1 MTMTYRSLP
10 NDIDLVDIVI
20 STGKKKTIFIH
31 CIFNPPG
38 FGDYL
43 EIPNMQNTPATD
55 GSLGVD
61 RICGAIFHAA
71 TGATTQQTICSFA
84 TPFRV
89 GVRFDSDETVGTN
102 TGATHDHIENMDST
116 AGSGIGYTGFWL
128 EYWQNTC

>member
-1 MTMTYRSLP
+1 
-10 NDIDLVDIVI
+10 
-20 STGKKKTIFIH
+20 
-31 CIFNPPG
+31 
-38 FGDYL
+38 
-43 EIPNMQNTPATD
+43 MQNTPATD

-61 RICGAIFHAA
+61 RVCGAIFHAA
-71 TGATTQQTICSFA
+71 DGATTQQTICSFA

-102 TGATHDHIENMDST
+102 TGATHDHIENEDST